1 MLCLICNQESLY
13 LWVKHDLPFHWS
25 VWNKTL
31 TKSFTPF
38 LIQIVD
44 KITFQDGTVDKI
56 LMLDE
61 DSAESLLSAAIIQDL
76 NASSKWEKEMEK
88 LNKIQL
94 GLKTYITVPIYQN
107 CYLSHLDFVVSL
119 FVCF

>member
-1 MLCLICNQESLY
+1 M
-13 LWVKHDLPFHWS
+13 WVKHDLPFHWS

-44 KITFQDGTVDKI
+44 KITFEDGTVDKI

-107 CYLSHLDFVVSL
+107 GYLSHLDFVVSL